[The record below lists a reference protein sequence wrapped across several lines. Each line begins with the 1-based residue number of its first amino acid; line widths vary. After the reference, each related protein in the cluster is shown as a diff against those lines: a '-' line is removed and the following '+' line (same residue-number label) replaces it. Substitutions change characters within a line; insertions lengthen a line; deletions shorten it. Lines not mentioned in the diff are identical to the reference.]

1 MNLSIFIAR
10 RYLFSKKKQNAIN
23 IISIISMVGVAIGT
37 TALIVVLSVFN
48 GIDTLLTEATD
59 SFTPDLTISP
69 TKGKFITKDSILI
82 DQLTQMPEVAS
93 CDPIV
98 EENSLVK
105 FITTDTTLIDQL
117 ARMPEISSCD
127 PVVEEN
133 SLVKFGDKLVPVV
146 VKGVDSTYAEH
157 VNILPS
163 IVSGIY
169 SLEKDGKPA
178 VVMGYG
184 IAAALKIRLGTL
196 SPVTFYYPDRKASS
210 ASSSALNSQQIYPL
224 GIFSA
229 QQDIDG
235 KYVITGIETAR
246 ELFGVPGQISK
257 IEIKLKDPNQIES
270 LKEKL
275 SVQIQPT
282 YKIENKYD
290 LNRSFYAMMKSE
302 KLAVFLILLFILLIA
317 SFNIIGSVSMLIIDK
332 KEDIG
337 IYQALGMTKEK
348 IISIFKL
355 EGNLITGF
363 GALIGLALGTILCLL
378 QEYYGFIT
386 LGNGSYIV
394 SAYPVKVIAS
404 DILIIMITVI
414 AIGYLTSHFPVKYL
428 VNKIVKS

>member
-59 SFTPDLTISP
+59 TFTPDLTISP
-69 TKGKFITKDSILI
+69 AKGKFIKTDSSLLEKLAQIPGI
-82 DQLTQMPEVAS
+82 AS
-93 CDPIV
+93 Y
-98 EENSLVK
+98 
-105 FITTDTTLIDQL
+105 
-117 ARMPEISSCD
+117 D

-133 SLVKFGDKLVPVV
+133 SLVKFKDKLVPVV
-146 VKGVDSTYAEH
+146 VKGVDSTYADH
-157 VNILPS
+157 VNIRQS
-163 IVSGIY
+163 VISGIY
-169 SLEKDGKPA
+169 TLEEEGKPT

-184 IAAALKIRLGTL
+184 IAAALKIRMGLS

-210 ASSSALNSQQIYPL
+210 ASSSALNNLQIYPL

-257 IEIKLKDPNQIES
+257 IEIKLQNPDQAIS
-270 LKEKL
+270 LKEEL
-275 SVQIQPT
+275 SSQLKPI
-282 YKIENKYD
+282 YKVEDKYD

-337 IYQALGMTKEK
+337 IYRALGMTKEK

-363 GALIGLALGTILCLL
+363 GALIGLILGTLLCLL

-394 SAYPVKVIAS
+394 SAYPVKVITS
-404 DILIIMITVI
+404 DVLIIMITVI
-414 AIGYLTSHFPVKYL
+414 SIGYIASYFPVKYL
-428 VNKIVKS
+428 VNKIVKP

>member
-59 SFTPDLTISP
+59 TFTPDLTISP
-69 TKGKFITKDSILI
+69 AKGKFIKTDSSLLEKLAQIPG
-82 DQLTQMPEVAS
+82 TAS
-93 CDPIV
+93 Y
-98 EENSLVK
+98 
-105 FITTDTTLIDQL
+105 
-117 ARMPEISSCD
+117 D

-133 SLVKFGDKLVPVV
+133 SLVKFKDKLVPVV
-146 VKGVDSTYAEH
+146 VKGVDSTYADH
-157 VNILPS
+157 VNIRQS
-163 IVSGIY
+163 VISGIY
-169 SLEKDGKPA
+169 TLEEEGKPT

-184 IAAALKIRLGTL
+184 IAAALKIRMGLS

-210 ASSSALNSQQIYPL
+210 ASSSALNNLQIYPL

-257 IEIKLKDPNQIES
+257 IEIKLQNPDQAIS
-270 LKEKL
+270 LKEEL
-275 SVQIQPT
+275 SSQLKPI
-282 YKIENKYD
+282 YKVEDKYD

-337 IYQALGMTKEK
+337 IYRALGMTKEK

-363 GALIGLALGTILCLL
+363 GALIGLILGTLLCLL

-394 SAYPVKVIAS
+394 SAYPVKVITS
-404 DILIIMITVI
+404 DVLIIMITVI
-414 AIGYLTSHFPVKYL
+414 SIGYIASYFPVKYL
-428 VNKIVKS
+428 VNKIVKP

>member
-82 DQLTQMPEVAS
+82 DQLTQMPEVA
-93 CDPIV
+93 
-98 EENSLVK
+98 
-105 FITTDTTLIDQL
+105 
-117 ARMPEISSCD
+117 SCD

-246 ELFGVPGQISK
+246 ELFGVPGQIS
-257 IEIKLKDPNQIES
+257 EIKLKDPNQIES

-282 YKIENKYD
+282 YKVENKYD

-414 AIGYLTSHFPVKYL
+414 AIGYLASHFPVKYL

>member
-59 SFTPDLTISP
+59 TFTPDLTISP
-69 TKGKFITKDSILI
+69 AKGKFIETDSSLLEKLAKIPGI
-82 DQLTQMPEVAS
+82 AS
-93 CDPIV
+93 Y
-98 EENSLVK
+98 
-105 FITTDTTLIDQL
+105 
-117 ARMPEISSCD
+117 D

-133 SLVKFGDKLVPVV
+133 SLVKFKDKLVPVV
-146 VKGVDSTYAEH
+146 VKGVDSTYADH
-157 VNILPS
+157 VNIRQS
-163 IVSGIY
+163 VISGIY
-169 SLEKDGKPA
+169 TLEEEGKPT

-184 IAAALKIRLGTL
+184 IAAALKIRMGL
-196 SPVTFYYPDRKASS
+196 SSPATFYDPDRKASS
-210 ASSSALNSQQIYPL
+210 ASSSALNNLQIYPL

-257 IEIKLKDPNQIES
+257 IEIKLQDPDQAIS
-270 LKEKL
+270 LKEEL
-275 SVQIQPT
+275 SSQLKPI
-282 YKIENKYD
+282 YKVEDKYD

-337 IYQALGMTKEK
+337 IYRALGMTKEK

-363 GALIGLALGTILCLL
+363 GALIGLILGTLLCLL

-394 SAYPVKVIAS
+394 SAYPVKVITS
-404 DILIIMITVI
+404 DVLIIMITVI
-414 AIGYLTSHFPVKYL
+414 TIGYIASYFPVKYL
-428 VNKIVKS
+428 VNKIVKP

>member
-59 SFTPDLTISP
+59 TFTPDLTISP
-69 TKGKFITKDSILI
+69 AKGKFIETDSSLLEKLAKIPGI
-82 DQLTQMPEVAS
+82 AS
-93 CDPIV
+93 Y
-98 EENSLVK
+98 
-105 FITTDTTLIDQL
+105 
-117 ARMPEISSCD
+117 D

-133 SLVKFGDKLVPVV
+133 SLVKFKDKLVPVV
-146 VKGVDSTYAEH
+146 VKGVDSTYADH
-157 VNILPS
+157 VNIRQS
-163 IVSGIY
+163 VISGIY
-169 SLEKDGKPA
+169 TLEEEGKPT

-184 IAAALKIRLGTL
+184 IAAALKIRMGL
-196 SPVTFYYPDRKASS
+196 SSPATFYYPDRKASS
-210 ASSSALNSQQIYPL
+210 ASSSALNNLQIYPL

-246 ELFGVPGQISK
+246 ELFGIPGQISK
-257 IEIKLKDPNQIES
+257 IEIKLQNPAQAIS
-270 LKEKL
+270 LKEEL
-275 SVQIQPT
+275 SSQLKPI
-282 YKIENKYD
+282 YKVEDKYD

-337 IYQALGMTKEK
+337 IYRALGMTKEK

-363 GALIGLALGTILCLL
+363 GALIGLILGTLLCLL

-394 SAYPVKVIAS
+394 SAYPVKVITS
-404 DILIIMITVI
+404 DVLIIMITVI
-414 AIGYLTSHFPVKYL
+414 TIGYIASYFPVKYL
-428 VNKIVKS
+428 VNKIVKP

>member
-93 CDPIV
+93 CDPI
-98 EENSLVK
+98 
-105 FITTDTTLIDQL
+105 
-117 ARMPEISSCD
+117 
-127 PVVEEN
+127 VEEN

-235 KYVITGIETAR
+235 KYVITGMETAR